1 MHTVELLERTIAV
14 AERLGYVVRQEWLG
28 GVGGGACQFGGRQFI
43 FIDLSLTVGEQLEQ
57 IASALRDDPSA
68 AFIEA
73 PQPVQQLLGV
83 RRAA

>member
-14 AERLGYVVRQEWLG
+14 AQRMGYMVRQEWLG
-28 GVGGGACQFGGRQFI
+28 GVGGGRCEFGGGRYI
-43 FIDLSLTVGEQLEQ
+43 FLDLSLSVGEQLDQ

-68 AFIEA
+68 PFIEA